1 MKASK
6 LLCKPFIGYQCD
18 KQINKSNKGVSCQRA
33 YLLSMMCK
41 FIMVKLGEAQINEKE
56 RNLGVVENL

>member
-1 MKASK
+1 
-6 LLCKPFIGYQCD
+6 
-18 KQINKSNKGVSCQRA
+18 
-33 YLLSMMCK
+33 MMCK